1 MAHFTTYPNRQIW
14 PKAIDFVL
22 TLLQSEL
29 DFNIW
34 VYPPIGFQ
42 EDVENESKQ
51 YHILKLKKQQLLLN
65 LSATTKVLP
74 LASMGD
80 A

>member
-1 MAHFTTYPNRQIW
+1 
-14 PKAIDFVL
+14 
-22 TLLQSEL
+22 
-29 DFNIW
+29 
-34 VYPPIGFQ
+34 VYLPIGFQ